1 MCLRI
6 VHKKALP
13 TARPTAHHRAMVLA
27 PIPDQVPPGAAADPA
42 VEAVRTRLMRAVLA
56 HRLPPGAK
64 LPEEEIAAACGVGRG
79 VVRAALRALA
89 QDRVATLERNRGA
102 FVARP
107 GAEET
112 REVFE
117 ARRLVEPTL
126 ARAAAERADAA
137 ALARLEGHV
146 AQERAA
152 TAAGDAGRAVA
163 LSGRFHLLIAEIA
176 VRPTIAAFLAGLV
189 ARSSLA
195 VALYWRRAEALCGHC
210 DHAALVAA
218 LAARDGAGAEA
229 RMLAHLLAIEA
240 ALDFAPRSAAPV
252 DLSRALAE

>member
-1 MCLRI
+1 M
-6 VHKKALP
+6 AP
-13 TARPTAHHRAMVLA
+13 A
-27 PIPDQVPPGAAADPA
+27 PIPDEVLPGAAADPA
-42 VEAVRTRLMRAVLA
+42 VEAVRARLMRAVLA

-64 LPEEEIAAACGVGRG
+64 LTEEEIAAACGVGRG

-107 GAEET
+107 DPGEA

-137 ALARLEGHV
+137 ALARLTAHL
-146 AQERAA
+146 AQEQAA
-152 TAAGDAGRAVA
+152 TAAGDDGRAVA

-176 VRPTIAAFLAGLV
+176 ARPTIAAFLAGLV

-195 VALYWRRAEALCGHC
+195 VALYWRKPEALCGHC
-210 DHAALVAA
+210 DHAALVSA
-218 LAARDGAGAEA
+218 LAAGDGAAAEA
-229 RMLAHLLAIEA
+229 RMLAHLVAIEA
-240 ALDFAPRSAAPV
+240 ALDFAPRGPAPV
-252 DLSRALAE
+252 DLARALAE

>member
-1 MCLRI
+1 M
-6 VHKKALP
+6 AFAP
-13 TARPTAHHRAMVLA
+13 NPDVLL
-27 PIPDQVPPGAAADPA
+27 PGAAADPA
-42 VEAVRTRLMRAVLA
+42 VEAVRARLMRAVLA

-64 LPEEEIAAACGVGRG
+64 LTEDEIARVCGVGRG

-89 QDRVATLERNRGA
+89 QDRVAVLERNRGA

-107 GAEET
+107 DPAEA

-126 ARAAAERADAA
+126 ARAASERADAA
-137 ALARLEGHV
+137 ALARLEAHL

-152 TAAGDAGRAVA
+152 TDAGDAGRAVA
-163 LSGRFHLLIAEIA
+163 LSGRFHLLVAEIA

-189 ARSSLA
+189 ARSSLV

-210 DHAALVAA
+210 DHGALVAA
-218 LAARDGAGAEA
+218 LAARDAAAAGS
-229 RMLAHLLAIEA
+229 RMLAHLVAIEA
-240 ALDFAPRSAAPV
+240 ALDFTPRAAAAV
-252 DLSRALAE
+252 DLARALEE

>member
-1 MCLRI
+1 MGSTAI
-6 VHKKALP
+6 HDSTLP
-13 TARPTAHHRAMVLA
+13 GPV
-27 PIPDQVPPGAAADPA
+27 ADPA
-42 VEAVRTRLMRAVLA
+42 VEAVRARLMRAVLA

-64 LPEEEIAAACGVGRG
+64 LTEEEIARVCGVGRG

-89 QDRVATLERNRGA
+89 QDRVAVLERNRGA

-107 GAEET
+107 DPGET

-126 ARAAAERADAA
+126 ARAAAERADALA
-137 ALARLEGHV
+137 VARLEAHL

-152 TAAGDAGRAVA
+152 TAAGDTGLAVS

-176 VRPTIAAFLAGLV
+176 ARPTIAAFLAGLV

-195 VALYWRRAEALCGHC
+195 VALYWRKADALCGHC
-210 DHAALVAA
+210 DHAALAAA
-218 LAARDGAGAEA
+218 LAAGDGAGAEA
-229 RMLAHLLAIEA
+229 RMLAHLAAIEA
-240 ALDFAPRSAAPV
+240 GLDFAPRNAAPV
-252 DLSRALAE
+252 DLARALAE